1 MASQVNIVPRTTLDS
16 ALMLWQVDMGDP
28 EFTQSYIVSSRDS
41 GEAVKAINESM
52 KTMLV
57 QYSNLPDFN
66 GNFEVAL
73 GSGGTVI
80 LRWARVSPEEWLPL
94 LDIARQLESAMR

>member
-1 MASQVNIVPRTTLDS
+1 
-16 ALMLWQVDMGDP
+16 MGDP

-41 GEAVKAINESM
+41 VEAVKAINESM

-73 GSGGTVI
+73 GSGGAVI

-94 LDIARQLESAMR
+94 LEMARHFESAMR